1 MWFNLSKIILKN
13 RLVILIGIGL
23 ITAVMLFFA
32 QNVRMSYQMAQMLPK
47 TDSTY
52 IDYENFRKTFGAD
65 GSVVVLGIKN
75 EQLFELNNFNAWY
88 DLTKNLKNIK
98 VPFKKGKEKVIVNGV
113 TEALSIANA
122 YTLTRNKSKKQ
133 FDLEQLVKKKPTT
146 QHEVDSLK
154 EVLFNYPF
162 YEGFLYSD
170 STNATLIAVTLNR
183 EVLDSKYRNGIFDA
197 IAKKVEAFENK
208 TGIEVHK
215 SGLPLIRANSSTKVA
230 SEIKLFLLLSIL
242 ITAVILYLFF
252 RSFKATLYS
261 LLVVCIGVIWSMGI
275 LVLFDFEITIL
286 TGLIPPLLIV
296 IGIPNCIFLL
306 NKYHTEFKKH
316 GNQIKSLSR
325 VIQKTG
331 NAIFLTN
338 TTTAVGFATFIFTK
352 SSILVEFGI
361 VAAIDILVVFVLSIL
376 LIPIIFSFLNEP
388 KNRHVKHLENKLME
402 KMVDKLVYLVSYHR
416 KYIYIATIII
426 VGLGFYGISL
436 IKTTGNIV
444 DDLPKNDPIVT
455 DLKFFEKNFSGVM
468 PFEVVIDTKKKNGV
482 FAENARALYKIKKLQ
497 KVISDYPQ
505 FSKPLSV
512 VEAIQFSYQ
521 AYKKGNPKF
530 YILPPATELNKL
542 KEYISKDSTRKDFSS
557 FIDSNNQVTRVSF
570 QMADIGTEE
579 MEMLLTEIKPK
590 IDSIFSPDE
599 YKVTLTGTSVAFLKG
614 TNYLVEN
621 LFTSLAL
628 AVLLIASIMSILF
641 SSIRMVVVS
650 LIPNLIPL
658 ITTAALM
665 GYIGIPIK
673 PSTILIFSIAF
684 GISVDDT
691 IHFLAKYRQEL
702 KNHTVGLKKSVLIA
716 LKETGVSMIYTST
729 ILFFGFG
736 VFTASSFG
744 GTVALGF
751 LVSFTLLM
759 AILSDLL
766 LLPSLL
772 LSLDKALTTKAF
784 KKEPLI
790 EIFDEEEDIELDD
803 LEVKPIEHQTE
814 EIDQKNQI

>member
-1 MWFNLSKIILKN
+1 MWFKLSKIILKN
-13 RLVILIGIGL
+13 RLAILIGIGVVTIIMGYL
-23 ITAVMLFFA
+23 AQFA
-32 QNVRMSYQMAQMLPK
+32 RMSYQMAQMLPK
-47 TDSTY
+47 TDSTF
-52 IDYENFRKTFGAD
+52 IDYENFKSTFGAD
-65 GSVVVLGIKN
+65 GSVIVIGIKN
-75 EQLFELNNFNAWY
+75 ENLFELDNFNAWY
-88 DLTKNLKNIK
+88 DLTHNLKKIQ
-98 VPFKKGKEKVIVNGV
+98 VDFKKDNKDVRVNGI

-122 YTLTRNKSKKQ
+122 YTLTRNDEKKQ
-133 FDLEQLVKKKPTT
+133 FDLQQLVTKKPTT
-146 QHEVDSLK
+146 QLEVDSLK
-154 EVLFNYPF
+154 EVLYSYPF
-162 YEGFLYSD
+162 YEGFLYTD
-170 STNATLIAVTLNR
+170 STQSTLIAVTLNR
-183 EVLDSKYRNGIFDA
+183 EVLDSKYRNGIFSA
-197 IAKKVEAFENK
+197 IDELITEFETSSNIK
-208 TGIEVHK
+208 VHK

-230 SEIKLFLLLSIL
+230 KEIKIFLFLSIL
-242 ITAVILYLFF
+242 ITAFILFLFF

-261 LLVVCIGVIWSMGI
+261 LLVVCIGVIWSLGI
-275 LVLFDFEITIL
+275 LVIFGYEITIL
-286 TGLIPPLLIV
+286 TGLIPPLIIV

-306 NKYHTEFKKH
+306 NKYHAEFKKH

-352 SSILVEFGI
+352 SSILVEFGV
-361 VAAIDILVVFVLSIL
+361 VAAIDIILVFVLSIL
-376 LIPIIFSFLNEP
+376 LIPIIFSFLDEP
-388 KNRHVKHLENKLME
+388 KTRHIKHLENKIME
-402 KMVDKLVYLVSYHR
+402 RLVEKLVHLVTHHR
-416 KYIYIATIII
+416 KKIYLSTLVI
-426 VGLGFYGISL
+426 VGFSLYGISL
-436 IKTTGNIV
+436 ITTTGNIV
-444 DDLPKNDPIVT
+444 DDLPKNDPIVK
-455 DLKFFEKNFSGVM
+455 DLKFFEENFKGVM
-468 PFEVVIDTKKKNGV
+468 PFEVVIDTRKKNGV
-482 FAENARALYKIKKLQ
+482 FSENATTLYKIKKLQ
-497 KVISDYPQ
+497 KEISAYPE
-505 FSKPLSV
+505 FSEPLSI

-542 KEYISKDSTRKDFSS
+542 KDYISKDSTRKDFSS
-557 FIDSNNQVTRVSF
+557 FIDKDNQITRVSF
-570 QMADIGTEE
+570 QMADIGSQELE
-579 MEMLLTEIKPK
+579 VLLSEIKPK
-590 IDSIFSPDE
+590 IDSIFSPEE

-628 AVLLIASIMSILF
+628 AIILIASIMSVLF
-641 SSIRMVVVS
+641 SSVRMVVVS

-702 KNHTVGLKKSVLIA
+702 KTHKVGIKKSVLAA
-716 LKETGVSMIYTST
+716 LRETGVSMIYTST

-759 AILSDLL
+759 AILADLV

-790 EIFDEEEDIELDD
+790 EIYDEEDDIEIDD
-803 LEVKPIEHQTE
+803 LEVKEIVHQTE
-814 EIDQKNQI
+814 EN

>member
-13 RLVILIGIGL
+13 RLAILIGIGVVT
-23 ITAVMLFFA
+23 IVMGYLAQFA
-32 QNVRMSYQMAQMLPK
+32 KMSYQMAQMLPK

-52 IDYENFRKTFGAD
+52 IDYENFKSTFGAD
-65 GSVVVLGIKN
+65 GSVVVVGIKN
-75 EQLFELNNFNAWY
+75 NNLFELDNFNAWY
-88 DLTKNLKNIK
+88 DLTQNLKKIQVDFKKNNKEIK
-98 VPFKKGKEKVIVNGV
+98 VNGI

-122 YTLTRNKSKKQ
+122 YTLTRNDEAKQ
-133 FDLEQLVKKKPTT
+133 FDLQQLVTKKPTT
-146 QHEVDSLK
+146 QLEVDSLK
-154 EVLFNYPF
+154 EVLYSYPF
-162 YEGFLYSD
+162 YEGFLYTD
-170 STNATLIAVTLNR
+170 STQSTLIAVTLNR
-183 EVLDSKYRNGIFDA
+183 EVLDSKYRNGIFSA
-197 IAKKVEAFENK
+197 IDKLLADFETT
-208 TGIEVHK
+208 TGIKVHK
-215 SGLPLIRANSSTKVA
+215 SGLPYIRANSSTKVA
-230 SEIKLFLLLSIL
+230 KEIKIFLFLSIL
-242 ITAVILYLFF
+242 ITAFILFLFF

-261 LLVVCIGVIWSMGI
+261 LLVVCIGVIWSLGI
-275 LVLFDFEITIL
+275 LVLFGYEITIL
-286 TGLIPPLLIV
+286 TGLIPPLIIV

-306 NKYHTEFKKH
+306 NKYHAEFKKH

-352 SSILVEFGI
+352 SSILVEFGV
-361 VAAIDILVVFVLSIL
+361 VAAIDIILVFVLSIL
-376 LIPIIFSFLNEP
+376 LIPIIFSFLEEP
-388 KNRHVKHLENKLME
+388 KTRHIKHLENKLME
-402 KMVDKLVYLVSYHR
+402 KLVEKLITLVTYHR
-416 KYIYIATIII
+416 KKIYLATVI
-426 VGLGFYGISL
+426 VVAFGLYGISL
-436 IKTTGNIV
+436 ITTTGNIV
-444 DDLPKNDPIVT
+444 DDLPKDDPIVT
-455 DLKFFEKNFSGVM
+455 DLKFFEENFKGVM
-468 PFEVVIDTKKKNGV
+468 PFEIVIDTRKKNGV
-482 FAENARALYKIKKLQ
+482 FADNATTLYKIKKLQ
-497 KVISDYPQ
+497 KEIAEYPEFSD
-505 FSKPLSV
+505 PLSI

-542 KEYISKDSTRKDFSS
+542 KEYIAQDSTRKDFSS
-557 FIDSNNQVTRVSF
+557 FIDKDNQITRVSF
-570 QMADIGTEE
+570 QMADIGSQELE
-579 MEMLLTEIKPK
+579 VLLAEIQPK
-590 IDSIFSPDE
+590 IDSIFSPEE

-614 TNYLVEN
+614 TNYLVDN

-628 AVLLIASIMSILF
+628 AIILIASIMSVLF

-702 KNHTVGLKKSVLIA
+702 KQNKVGIKKSVLVA
-716 LKETGVSMIYTST
+716 LRETGVSMIYTST

-759 AILSDLL
+759 AILADLV

-784 KKEPLI
+784 KKEPLFEIYDEEDDI
-790 EIFDEEEDIELDD
+790 EIND
-803 LEVKPIEHQTE
+803 LEVKEIVHQTE
-814 EIDQKNQI
+814 ENN

>member
-13 RLVILIGIGL
+13 RLAILIAIGI
-23 ITAVMLFFA
+23 ITLVMGYLA
-32 QNVRMSYQMAQMLPK
+32 QHVRMSYQMAQMLPK

-52 IDYENFRKTFGAD
+52 IDYENFKTTFGTD
-65 GSVVVLGIKN
+65 GSIVVVGIKN
-75 EQLFELNNFNAWY
+75 KDLFEINNFNAWY
-88 DLTKNLKNIK
+88 DLTHNLKNIK
-98 VPFKKGKEKVIVNGV
+98 VPFKKNKKEILVKGV

-122 YTLTRNKSKKQ
+122 YTLTRNDVKKQ
-133 FDLEQLVKKKPTT
+133 FDLQQLVTKRPTT
-146 QHEVDSLK
+146 QLEVDSLK
-154 EVLFNYPF
+154 NVLLSYPF

-170 STNATLIAVTLNR
+170 STQATLIAVTLNR
-183 EVLDSKYRNGIFDA
+183 EVLDSKYRLGLFNSID
-197 IAKKVEAFENK
+197 ELLDNFEK
-208 TGIEVHK
+208 STQIKIHK
-215 SGLPLIRANSSTKVA
+215 SGLPYIRANSSTKIA
-230 SEIKLFLLLSIL
+230 KEIKLFLLLSIL
-242 ITAVILYLFF
+242 ITAFILYLFF

-261 LLVVCIGVIWSMGI
+261 LLVVCIGVIWSLGI
-275 LVLFDFEITIL
+275 LVMFDFEITIL
-286 TGLIPPLLIV
+286 TGLIPPLIIV

-306 NKYHTEFKKH
+306 NKYHAEYKKH
-316 GNQIKSLSR
+316 GNQIKALSR

-352 SSILVEFGI
+352 STILVEFGI
-361 VAAIDILVVFVLSIL
+361 VAAIDIILVFALSIL
-376 LIPIIFSFLNEP
+376 LIPIIFSFLAEP
-388 KNRHVKHLENKLME
+388 KTRHIKHLENKLME
-402 KMVDKLVYLVSYHR
+402 KLVEKLVSLVTYHR
-416 KYIYIATIII
+416 KKIYLTTIII
-426 VGLGFYGISL
+426 VGFGFYGISL
-436 IKTTGNIV
+436 ITTTGNIV
-444 DDLPKNDPIVT
+444 DDLPQDDPIVT
-455 DLKFFEKNFSGVM
+455 DLKFFEENFKGVM
-468 PFEVVIDTKKKNGV
+468 PFEVIIDTRKKNGV
-482 FAENARALYKIKKLQ
+482 FADNATTLYKIKKLQ
-497 KVISDYPQ
+497 KELSAYPEFSD
-505 FSKPLSV
+505 PLSV

-530 YILPPATELNKL
+530 YILPPASELNKL

-557 FIDSNNQVTRVSF
+557 FIDKDNQVTRVSF
-570 QMADIGTEE
+570 QMADIGSQELE
-579 MEMLLTEIKPK
+579 VLLAEIKPK
-590 IDSIFSPDE
+590 IDSIFSPEE

-628 AVLLIASIMSILF
+628 AIILIASIMSVLF
-641 SSIRMVVVS
+641 SSVRMVIVS

-702 KNHTVGLKKSVLIA
+702 KSHKVGIKKSVLIS
-716 LKETGVSMIYTST
+716 LRETGVSMIYTST

-736 VFTASSFG
+736 VFTVSSFG
-744 GTVALGF
+744 GTIALGF
-751 LVSFTLLM
+751 LVSLTLLV
-759 AILSDLL
+759 AIIADLV

-784 KKEPLI
+784 KKEPLFEIYDEEDDI
-790 EIFDEEEDIELDD
+790 EIDE
-803 LEVKPIEHQTE
+803 LEVKPIVHQTE
-814 EIDQKNQI
+814 EK